1 MRSHPGE
8 VRTSRFVGW
17 VEARNPT
24 TTQRPEGRTQSLKKY
39 CYDMHILLSQSS
51 DMSILKNIRN
61 IKRVVKVVEL
71 VATAGAVL
79 TTGGLAAIP
88 FVLART
94 LKEAT
99 ETVAEEGVIELIQ
112 VAALE
117 IADNAD
123 AITDMVEEVDLGEL
137 LENASE
143 NDYLVRIGEK
153 LKVLEKDEVTKLLN
167 EQLPFNELLLTD
179 TVFSAAA
186 IGSKLVNARAVKVET
201 NVKRK
206 ENFNSLMSFAENLV
220 RDTPLSELKREK
232 SREILRQISQLEE
245 PYGSYAISWF
255 LGKDLKHGKAEGTQ
269 AILSQVEKELL
280 VYYGINVND
289 PSPLFSPV

>member
-1 MRSHPGE
+1 
-8 VRTSRFVGW
+8 
-17 VEARNPT
+17 
-24 TTQRPEGRTQSLKKY
+24 
-39 CYDMHILLSQSS
+39 
-51 DMSILKNIRN
+51 MSILKNIRN

-220 RDTPLSELKREK
+220 RD
-232 SREILRQISQLEE
+232 ILRQISQLEE